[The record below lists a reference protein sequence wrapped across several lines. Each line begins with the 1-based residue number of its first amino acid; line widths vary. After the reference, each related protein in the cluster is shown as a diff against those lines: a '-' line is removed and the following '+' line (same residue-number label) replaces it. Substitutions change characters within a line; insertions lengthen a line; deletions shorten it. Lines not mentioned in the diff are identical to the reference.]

1 MTRSFLTKV
10 QRRAVG
16 GVSALMLAATAMP
29 AIAEADLAAAQAII
43 DAHKSLPT
51 FQAPGK
57 PFDARACMAD
67 KKILSIPASSSI
79 PFAAGI
85 GVGMEATAK
94 EIGFELRV
102 WQNQGQ
108 PTQWVQGVE
117 YAIANGY
124 DAVDVMAGID
134 PNTLAPQLK
143 AAKDAGLKVYATHH
157 RDVADDTVDQNTDVS
172 LPLDYSGVGEIIA
185 AWIVAETKG
194 NANVLVV
201 GTDDVPPS
209 QPYWKSF
216 QAKLNDLCPDC
227 KATYYNVPLADWA
240 TKIQT
245 VTQSALLQD
254 SSINYLFPIYDSM
267 SQFMLPAKAITGRRD
282 LPIASF
288 NGTPFILDMIR
299 NGDVTMD
306 VGESLGWIARSAIDA
321 YMRDLCD
328 IGDTPD
334 TLYVPFYIF
343 DAANAETAGIP
354 AELDKGY
361 GDAHV
366 PGYRAL
372 WGLE

>member
-10 QRRAVG
+10 QRRAFG

-43 DAHKSLPT
+43 DAHKLLPT

-185 AWIVAETKG
+185 AWIVVETK
-194 NANVLVV
+194 
-201 GTDDVPPS
+201 
-209 QPYWKSF
+209 
-216 QAKLNDLCPDC
+216 
-227 KATYYNVPLADWA
+227 
-240 TKIQT
+240 
-245 VTQSALLQD
+245 
-254 SSINYLFPIYDSM
+254 
-267 SQFMLPAKAITGRRD
+267 
-282 LPIASF
+282 
-288 NGTPFILDMIR
+288 
-299 NGDVTMD
+299 
-306 VGESLGWIARSAIDA
+306 
-321 YMRDLCD
+321 
-328 IGDTPD
+328 
-334 TLYVPFYIF
+334 
-343 DAANAETAGIP
+343 GIP